1 MLTLRHL
8 APGEVWPGGKGVS
21 AAEAKAASNA
31 AAKAEAKAAAKAAAG
46 GAKLSLVVRRQP
58 SDTPLGISLSDD
70 NVVTLV
76 RPGSAAEGVLQV
88 GETLTLPHPY
98 PNPSPNPN
106 PNPDPEPEPGP

>member
-1 MLTLRHL
+1 MLTLSHL

-46 GAKLSLVVRRQP
+46 GAKLSLGVRRQP

-88 GETLTLPHPY
+88 GETLTLPYPY

-106 PNPDPEPEPGP
+106 PNPDPEPEPEP

>member
-1 MLTLRHL
+1 MLTLSHR

-21 AAEAKAASNA
+21 AAEAKAASKA
-31 AAKAEAKAAAKAAAG
+31 ASKAAAKAAAG

-88 GETLTLPHPY
+88 SETLTLP
-98 PNPSPNPN
+98 
-106 PNPDPEPEPGP
+106 

>member
-88 GETLTLPHPY
+88 GETLTLTLALP
-98 PNPSPNPN
+98 
-106 PNPDPEPEPGP
+106 